1 MEIEGYRIEKELSRG
16 PITTVYLARQVELDR
31 LVILKVLNVQWQRE
45 EDLVERFRR
54 EARICAR
61 LRHPNIITLY
71 DFGTAE
77 GSFYLTIE
85 YVEGTDLRQLIEQHH
100 PIPFPVIAFI
110 TREILKGLAYA
121 HGKGVIHRDLKPAN
135 IVISWEGEV
144 KIADFGLA
152 TIGDLPSVTEQGGT
166 VGTPAYMSPEQAR
179 GETLDARSDLFSLGA
194 TLYELCTGRS
204 PFEGENLVRSIQ
216 KVLKED
222 PPPLDTV
229 RPDIPE
235 AFARLVQQL
244 LEKSREKRPA
254 GAKAVLQRL
263 KSQFPFPDED
273 ILSRFLK
280 SPDAISVEV
289 PAAEEGPMPLGKR
302 INLSWIVAMVAIVIL
317 SGGLFLM
324 QSLREQARQLQVEP
338 PTALADSVVAS
349 DTLVSPSGN
358 GEETPIASLE
368 SELGTP
374 VVKKAAS
381 PDDRRGNETRAPA
394 QLPAPPAEAAVKTG
408 GIFLTVYP
416 WADVYIDGAY
426 QERTPLRAPL
436 QLPEGDYM
444 LELRNPYY
452 QVYRSRLAVRAGH
465 IDTLKITL
473 KPALGYL
480 ELQVSPWA
488 KIYIDGEYVET
499 TPLQQPIALS
509 AGRHV
514 LRLENPNFPVWED
527 TIDIRAGETIF
538 RKITLRN

>member
-31 LVILKVLNVQWQRE
+31 LVILKVLNIQWQRDA
-45 EDLVERFRR
+45 DLVERFRR

-71 DFGTAE
+71 DFGTAD

-85 YVEGTDLRQLIEQHH
+85 YVEGTNLRQLIEQHH
-100 PIPFPVIAFI
+100 PIPFPVIVYI
-110 TREILKGLAYA
+110 TREILKGLVYA

-179 GETLDARSDLFSLGA
+179 GEALDSRSDLFSLGT
-194 TLYELCTGRS
+194 TLYELCTGQS
-204 PFEGENLVRSIQ
+204 PFEGENLVQSIQ
-216 KVLKED
+216 KVLKEE
-222 PPPLDTV
+222 PPLLDSV
-229 RPDIPE
+229 RRDVPE
-235 AFARLVQQL
+235 AFARMVQQL
-244 LEKSREKRPA
+244 LEKSRSKRPP
-254 GAKAVLQRL
+254 GAKAVLQWL

-280 SPDAISVEV
+280 SPNGISADMPE
-289 PAAEEGPMPLGKR
+289 AEAPPHGRGSR
-302 INLSWIVAMVAIVIL
+302 INLSWIVAMIAIVVL

-324 QSLREQARQLQVEP
+324 QSLREQTRHRQVQRP
-338 PTALADSVVAS
+338 AAPTSDNAMLP
-349 DTLVSPSGN
+349 DTLTLPPGKTVAAP
-358 GEETPIASLE
+358 E
-368 SELGTP
+368 SENGTP
-374 VVKKAAS
+374 VVGKEAPLNSRVK
-381 PDDRRGNETRAPA
+381 PETIAPEK
-394 QLPAPPAEAAVKTG
+394 QPAPIPEAAVKTG

-416 WADVYIDGAY
+416 WADVYIDGAF

-436 QLPEGDYM
+436 QLPEGDYL

-452 QVYRSRLAVRAGH
+452 QAYRSRLSVRAGS

-473 KPALGYL
+473 KPAMGYL

-488 KIYIDGEYVET
+488 RIYIDDQYIET

-514 LRLENPNFPVWED
+514 LRLINPNFPVWED
-527 TIDIRAGETIF
+527 TIEIRAGETIF
-538 RKITLRN
+538 RKISLRN